1 MSSPTCRDMSATF
14 PAKAKTAAG
23 RAASVVAAA
32 PVGITAY
39 DADGDCPRHCCPR
52 GAAMVDV
59 MMTMAGERGGEVTAR
74 QQRSGGK
81 ATARRRRGD
90 DKATAR
96 RRRGDGEATARRR
109 QSDGDY
115 KATTRQQGCEGNRLW
130 RHRWQGQR
138 GNQQEQNK

>member
-1 MSSPTCRDMSATF
+1 M
-14 PAKAKTAAG
+14 AAG

-39 DADGDCPRHCCPR
+39 DADGDCRRRRCPR

-59 MMTMAGERGGEVTAR
+59 MMTMAGERWGEVTVR
-74 QQRSGGK
+74 QRRGDVE
-81 ATARRRRGD
+81 ATARRRQV
-90 DKATAR
+90 TAR

-109 QSDGDY
+109 RGDGDY

-130 RHRWQGQR
+130 HRRWQGQR
-138 GNQQEQNK
+138 CNRQEHNK